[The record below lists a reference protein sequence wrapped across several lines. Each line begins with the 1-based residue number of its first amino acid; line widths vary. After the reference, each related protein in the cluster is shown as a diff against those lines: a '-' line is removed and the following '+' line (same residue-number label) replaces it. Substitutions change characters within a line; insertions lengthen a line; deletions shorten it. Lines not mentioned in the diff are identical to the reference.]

1 MRAVVPEKG
10 RGGERE
16 EAATSVSALFIPDF
30 ALSDNPNGHLVV
42 LVNDNKDDI
51 EDEPEVHLLDA
62 DVVAEEVKLHHGH
75 HEPSDITSEENIRSQ
90 PLNTC
95 ILRSCE

>member
-30 ALSDNPNGHLVV
+30 ALSDNLNGHLVV
-42 LVNDNKDDI
+42 LVNDNKDDV

-62 DVVAEEVKLHHGH
+62 DAGPQVHPRHHLYY
-75 HEPSDITSEENIRSQ
+75 R
-90 PLNTC
+90 
-95 ILRSCE
+95 

>member
-1 MRAVVPEKG
+1 M
-10 RGGERE
+10 GGERE

-30 ALSDNPNGHLVV
+30 ALSDNHNGRLVV
-42 LVNDNKDDI
+42 LVNDNKDDV

-75 HEPSDITSEENIRSQ
+75 EPSKITSEENIKDNLQIQASIDSR
-90 PLNTC
+90 P
-95 ILRSCE
+95 CEK